1 VNTFQ
6 LAAMTKGWFVGAFSP
21 TALSTESAEVAVKA
35 YAAGDKEAWHY
46 HKVATEV
53 TLILSGEVR
62 MNGIRHSAGTI
73 IRIEPGEGTDF
84 EALTDTV
91 TVVAKVP
98 CVAGDKYTNRPE
110 PTPC

>member
-1 VNTFQ
+1 MTRSK
-6 LAAMTKGWFVGAFSP
+6 LADMTKGWFVGDFDP
-21 TALSTESAEVAVKA
+21 TALRTQAAEVAVKT
-35 YAAGDKEAWHY
+35 YAAGDKEGWHY

-62 MNGIRHSAGTI
+62 MNGAAYGAGDV

-84 EALTDTV
+84 EAVTDAT

-98 CVAGDKYTNRPE
+98 SVAGDKYTE
-110 PTPC
+110 